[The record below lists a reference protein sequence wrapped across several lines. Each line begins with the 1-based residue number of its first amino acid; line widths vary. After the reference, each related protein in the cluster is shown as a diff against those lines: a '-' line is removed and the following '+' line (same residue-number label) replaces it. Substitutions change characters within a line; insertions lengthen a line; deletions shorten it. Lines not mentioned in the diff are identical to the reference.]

1 VIQALIDQKKV
12 TQGLKRRCPM
22 KQHRK
27 IIRIDEDLCN
37 GCGQC
42 VPSCA
47 EGALAIV
54 DGKARVI
61 ADKYCDGLGACLGEC
76 PTGALKIIER
86 EADAFD
92 ENAVEQM
99 LKQKK
104 FQEKNL
110 GCGCPSSKM
119 QTFTPGST
127 LKGVTAQESSLSH
140 WPVQIR
146 LIPPHAPFLNNA
158 DLLVTADCV
167 PVALPGFHE
176 RFLAGKV
183 VLIGCPK
190 FDNAEEYYHKFRE
203 IFEKAD
209 VRSVLVLSME
219 VPCCTGLPALVAKAI
234 ADSGKNIPVSQQV
247 VGLRGELLAQRP
259 LFG

>member
-1 VIQALIDQKKV
+1 
-12 TQGLKRRCPM
+12 M

-27 IIRIDEDLCN
+27 IIRIDEALCN

-54 DGKARVI
+54 DGKAWVI

-76 PTGALKIIER
+76 PTGALKLIER

-92 ENAVEQM
+92 EHAVEQM

-104 FQEKNL
+104 FQEQNL

-119 QTFTPGST
+119 QSFSPTAAA
-127 LKGVTAQESSLSH
+127 KGHIAQVVQESSLSH

-146 LIPPHAPFLNNA
+146 LVPPHAPFLNNA
-158 DLLVTADCV
+158 DLLVVADCV
-167 PVALPGFHE
+167 LVALPGFHE
-176 RFLAGKV
+176 RFLTGKV

-190 FDNAEEYYHKFRE
+190 FDNAEEYYHKFRS
-203 IFEKAD
+203 IFEKANI
-209 VRSVLVLSME
+209 RSVSVLSME
-219 VPCCTGLPALVAKAI
+219 VPCCAGLPTLVAKA
-234 ADSGKNIPVSQQV
+234 AEDSGKQIPVTQQV
-247 VGLRGELLAQRP
+247 VGLRGNILDQRP
-259 LFG
+259 TLT